1 MYIQGERNKQ
11 NTTQRGNDKMKKL
24 YVEKAPKENIE
35 SWMNKGHVAEF
46 SARKHFDNTLE
57 RYFKD
62 SMPYTHYSDIETDDR
77 KISIK
82 TVGCEFKR
90 IDKEFANSQK
100 DTFKLLADT
109 ARDFIEE
116 DYSEHYWIMIEP
128 KKQDPDRPEGYYT
141 VIELNKQEML
151 ECIIDTCVM
160 DNGKLR
166 LKKTHDSFMTWYREK
181 MGLPK
186 VTKKR
191 G

>member
-1 MYIQGERNKQ
+1 MR
-11 NTTQRGNDKMKKL
+11 KL
-24 YVEKAPKENIE
+24 YVEKAPKETIE
-35 SWMNKGHVAEF
+35 NWMNKGHVAEF
-46 SARKHFDNTLE
+46 SARRFFDSSLT

-62 SMPYTHYSDIETDDR
+62 SMPYTDYSDIETDGL
-77 KISIK
+77 KLSIK

-90 IDKEFANSQK
+90 ISKEFANSQT

-109 ARDFIEE
+109 AKDFIDE
-116 DYSEHYWIMIEP
+116 DYSDTYWIMIEP
-128 KKQDPDRPEGYYT
+128 TKQDPERPEGFYT

-151 ECIIDTCVM
+151 DCILDTCVM

-166 LKKTHDSFMTWYREK
+166 LKKTQDSFMTWYREK

-191 G
+191 A